1 MSVQNMTCAGANN
14 CTNINRT
21 SAGNSTNPR
30 RCNFTRLLCV
40 KCGQYRNFTTYIR
53 VITNGLPNHCFNTSR
68 NVTVTMVDF

>member
-14 CTNINRT
+14 CTNINLT

-40 KCGQYRNFTTYIR
+40 
-53 VITNGLPNHCFNTSR
+53 
-68 NVTVTMVDF
+68 